1 MYKILFDIAKR
12 FWPELE
18 SMREQR
24 QLVGVGDVITTLY
37 SAPLVIIGLFW
48 LISITDITA
57 IRQDWLLFM
66 LFAILLIVF
75 NKVNY
80 FFIVEIRSER
90 YGSAD
95 GSLASMIQWTAI
107 FILGPLSVWLSVLGS
122 TISLIWKLRKVGSK
136 AATWDLWRGS
146 LMEIA
151 DYTIAYLVALSFYEA
166 LGGIYPI
173 PGLIFR
179 FVIIAFGALIIQFL
193 MQVLIWSGYSLYAIW
208 IQRTLTN
215 TSNVYPILRFL
226 ALALG
231 LPALA
236 HPFAILLAGL
246 YVQNGIFVFVFFI
259 IGLLLVSF
267 LARQLSWSAESSRQQ
282 SRQLEKLEQL
292 GRDIINS
299 PPDASLLP
307 ELLEKYVPSMFPSGR
322 VAIWLSPEWC
332 VLKSPDDWKLEAES
346 IWGWAKNQSACS
358 AYLSKDVLPWD
369 ESYIN
374 HRPIVVA
381 PIPETADNESIG
393 FIFIELRSLAQ
404 PWDMRALTSLFP
416 AVRTLAASVAS
427 ALHQAE
433 IYREAIEYREAIQ
446 ELEFAGRI
454 QSSFLPRE
462 LPSFD
467 GWELAVT
474 LLPARETS
482 GDFFDIFQLSDGR
495 VGFLIADVTDKGLG
509 AALYMALS
517 RTLLRTYALEYD
529 EQPDIVFYSAN
540 ERILSDA
547 QADLFVTVFYGILD
561 QSTGQLIYAN
571 AGHNPPLLL
580 SSQDGGTI
588 HALGTTGMPIGID
601 EDASW
606 SQNTITINPGEV
618 LILYT
623 DGIPDAQNLEGEFFK
638 EKRLIEVLL
647 NKFGANAQEIQE
659 NILDEVQVF
668 AGDAPQFDDITLL
681 VIARY
686 EDGLDLAA
694 LHQMPG
700 TE

>member
-1 MYKILFDIAKR
+1 MYDTFLKIANW

-24 QLVGVGDVITTLY
+24 QLVGVGDVITCLY
-37 SAPLVIIGLFW
+37 SAPLAIIGLIW
-48 LISITDITA
+48 LITITDLQLM
-57 IRQDWLLFM
+57 RQTWLLYLMFAVL
-66 LFAILLIVF
+66 LFVF

-80 FFIVEIRSER
+80 FFIVEIRTER

-95 GSLASMIQWTAI
+95 GSLASMIQWTAV
-107 FILGPLSVWLSVLGS
+107 FILGPMSLYLSVLGS
-122 TISLIWKLRKVGSK
+122 LFNLISSLRNVGST
-136 AATWDLWRGS
+136 AATWDQLRGS
-146 LMEIA
+146 LMELA
-151 DYTIAYLVALSFYEA
+151 DFTFAYLVALAFYRYF
-166 LGGIYPI
+166 GGVFPI
-173 PGLIFR
+173 PVLSFNVVLLAVGTL
-179 FVIIAFGALIIQFL
+179 FVHFL
-193 MQVLIWSGYSLYAIW
+193 MQILLWSGYTLYAIW
-208 IQRTLTN
+208 IQRRLTQSTDVN
-215 TSNVYPILRFL
+215 PILRFL

-246 YVQNGIFVFVFFI
+246 YVQNGFLVFAFLVL
-259 IGLLLVSF
+259 GLLLVSF
-267 LARQLSWSAESSRQQ
+267 LTRQLSWSAESSRQQ

-299 PPDASLLP
+299 PPDASTLP
-307 ELLEKYVPSMFPSGR
+307 ELLSDHVPSMFPSGR
-322 VAIWLSPEWC
+322 IAIWLSPDLG
-332 VLKSPDDWKLEAES
+332 VLMNPEDWTFDIEPVWE
-346 IWGWAKNQSACS
+346 WAKNQYECK
-358 AYLSKDVLPWD
+358 AYLSKDPLPWD
-369 ESYIN
+369 ESLKE
-374 HRPIVVA
+374 HRPLVIA
-381 PIPETADNESIG
+381 PIPETLDGESIG
-393 FIFIELRSLAQ
+393 FILIELRSLAQ
-404 PWDMRALTSLFP
+404 PWDARALRSLFP
-416 AVRTLAASVAS
+416 AVRTLAALVAS

-433 IYREAIEYREAIQ
+433 IYLETLEYRAAIQ

-462 LPSFD
+462 LPSLD

-529 EQPDIVFYSAN
+529 EQPDIVFFSAN
-540 ERILSDA
+540 ERILQDA

-561 QSTGQLIYAN
+561 QTTGQLTYAN

-580 SSQDGGTI
+580 SRQDVGTV

-606 SQNTITINPGEV
+606 SQNTITIKPGEV

-623 DGIPDAQNLEGEFFK
+623 DGIPDALNSEGEFFR
-638 EKRLIEVLL
+638 EKRLIELIL
-647 NKFGANAQEIQE
+647 NNRGASAQQFQRK
-659 NILDEVQVF
+659 ILDGVQEF
-668 AGDAPQFDDITLL
+668 AGEASQFDDITLL

-686 EDGLDLAA
+686 SEGELN
-694 LHQMPG
+694 
-700 TE
+700 